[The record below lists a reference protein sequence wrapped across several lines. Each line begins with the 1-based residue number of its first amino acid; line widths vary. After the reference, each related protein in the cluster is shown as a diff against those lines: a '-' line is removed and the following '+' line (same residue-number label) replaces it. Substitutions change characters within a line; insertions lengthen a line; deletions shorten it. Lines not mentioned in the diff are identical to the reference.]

1 MIPSH
6 QALRLVKGLALAGLA
21 VLLMGAA
28 SDPSEQLGD
37 PTQEAR
43 ARTLFKD
50 IRCVVCQNE
59 SIDDSNAEMA
69 VDMRRLVREQIV
81 AGKSDEDIQQ
91 YLLDRYGDFVL
102 FTPRLTLINALL
114 WGGPFLLL
122 VAGLAVFWTTFVRR
136 PKRAQAADLAP
147 MSAQGADQALT
158 VEEQAR
164 LDAILKRK
172 A

>member
-1 MIPSH
+1 MSPSRKTLK
-6 QALRLVKGLALAGLA
+6 ATRGLVVVALA
-21 VLLMGAA
+21 VFLMGAA
-28 SDPSEQLGD
+28 SDPSEQLAD
-37 PTQEAR
+37 PAQEAR

-81 AGKSDEDIQQ
+81 AGKSDADIQL

-122 VAGLAVFWTTFVRR
+122 VTGLAVFWRTFVRR
-136 PKRAQAADLAP
+136 PKA
-147 MSAQGADQALT
+147 SARTEPILSPQEPAFLT
-158 VEEQAR
+158 AEEQAR
-164 LDAILKRK
+164 LEALLSRK
-172 A
+172 D

>member
-1 MIPSH
+1 MIRSH
-6 QALRLVKGLALAGLA
+6 HSLRLVKGLALAGLA
-21 VLLMGAA
+21 VMIMGAA
-28 SDPSEQLGD
+28 SDPTEQLKD

-59 SIDDSNAEMA
+59 TIDDSNAEMA

-81 AGKSDEDIQQ
+81 AGKSDDDIQQ

-136 PKRAQAADLAP
+136 PKVAHAKDAVPVSLTSP
-147 MSAQGADQALT
+147 NPTLT
-158 VEEQAR
+158 VDEQAR
-164 LDAILKRK
+164 LDEILNRK